1 MTPGA
6 TMRTSRQAAAATAAV
21 ACAWAAAAPLVEAP
35 PPSGQLLVEEV
46 VTVGTRGKPRAA
58 VDTAVPV
65 DVFSAEE
72 IASVN
77 SSDLIDAIN
86 AIVPSFN
93 VRRYAI
99 ADGATFVRPTELRGL
114 DAHHTLVL
122 IDGKRRHR
130 SALLRLGGFGAHG
143 PDLGSLPSIAID
155 RLEVLRDGAAAQY
168 GSDAIAGVMD
178 VKLAGDSR
186 GFELRARAGGYSAG
200 DGEEVV
206 VEGKAGFPLGRGFLT
221 LSAQAAD
228 AAPTNRS
235 APYDIPIGSSGLT
248 PAQAVASRATVDGK
262 TYHGPDAFTYRYAA
276 SGDLVQVLPGSDG
289 IPDDLDTR
297 YADNFH
303 RVGGGREFSRPA
315 QIWGKPER
323 EQRLVVANAGVP
335 VGAAEL
341 YAFGSYALKD
351 LTGGFF
357 YRRPGV
363 SQLLPLRLA
372 DGTIYD
378 PRSALYPAGFTPQF
392 SGEVTDH
399 AVYGGLRGELDSG
412 FTYEASA
419 SYGNNRIDY
428 RIANTLNPSLG
439 PETPTRFRPGSLA
452 NDEMALNADFT
463 FPVEVGLRSPVN
475 LAFGVERRVEGYVI
489 ERGDPASFA
498 VGPFAHPDP
507 FDLEVTQAEVDAD
520 PNDGLTTVA
529 CRIPGFET
537 RGSPCPAGDPVNNA
551 VPIGSN
557 GFPGYPPAFATDID
571 RRSAAAYLDLEV
583 DATANLLA
591 NAAARFERFSDSPFG
606 DVATWKLAGRYR
618 INEAAN
624 LRGSVGTGFR
634 APTPGQISTTNVSTR
649 IDPEGFPRAEGIF
662 PSDHPAAELFGGRP
676 LDAERARSLTF
687 GVAMRPTDGLTVTL
701 DAYRIRLDDRIVL
714 SSQFAVGAP
723 EAARLVALGV
733 PGGNDIA
740 QVRFFTNDVA
750 TRTRGVDLVA
760 AWTFDTRRGTTSLQA
775 AVNANG
781 TRIVERGRF
790 VDAEGEYDLENG
802 LPRWRAVVTARH
814 AWRNVDA
821 LLRLRYYGEY
831 SNADTA
837 ALLRTQTFAPEVMVD
852 AEVAY
857 LLGERYTVKAGV
869 ENLLDSYPEPAEFE
883 NCCGRIYWRR
893 SAVSWQGAL
902 FYVQVA
908 VSFI

>member
-1 MTPGA
+1 MISGP
-6 TMRTSRQAAAATAAV
+6 TMRTNRRAAAAALAFACAATTAA
-21 ACAWAAAAPLVEAP
+21 P
-35 PPSGQLLVEEV
+35 PEETPSSSTVEEV

-65 DVFSAEE
+65 DVFSAED
-72 IASVN
+72 IASVG
-77 SSDLIDAIN
+77 SSDLIDAVSTV
-86 AIVPSFN
+86 VPSFN

-122 IDGKRRHR
+122 IEGKRRHR
-130 SALLRLGGFGAHG
+130 AALLRLGGFGAHG

-178 VKLAGDSR
+178 LKLAGESR
-186 GFELRARAGGYSAG
+186 GLELRARAGGYSAG

-206 VEGKAGFPLGRGFLT
+206 VEAKAGFPLRGGFLT
-221 LSAQAAD
+221 LSAQVAE

-235 APYDIPIGSSGLT
+235 EPYDIPIGSSGLT
-248 PAQAVASRATVDGK
+248 PAQAVMSRASVDGR
-262 TYHGPDAFTYRYAA
+262 TYYGPDAFTYRYAA
-276 SGDLVQVLPGSDG
+276 TGELAQVLPGSDG
-289 IPDDLDTR
+289 VPDDLDTR
-297 YADNFH
+297 FAANFH
-303 RVGGGREFSRPA
+303 RVGGDREFSNPA

-323 EQRLVVANAGVP
+323 EQRLVLANAGLP
-335 VGAAEL
+335 VGASEL
-341 YAFGSYALKD
+341 YAFASYAWKD
-351 LTGGFF
+351 QTGGFF

-363 SQLLPLRLA
+363 SQLKPLRLA
-372 DGTIYD
+372 DGSIYD
-378 PRSALYPAGFTPQF
+378 PRAALYPAGFTPQF
-392 SGEVTDH
+392 SGEVTDY

-412 FTYEASA
+412 LTYDLSA
-419 SYGNNRIDY
+419 SYGSDRIDY

-439 PETPTRFRPGSLA
+439 PATPTRFRPGSLV
-452 NDEMALNADFT
+452 NDELALNADFT
-463 FPVEVGLRSPVN
+463 YPVEVGLADPVN

-489 ERGDPASFA
+489 ERGDAASFA

-507 FDLEVTQAEVDAD
+507 FDLEITQAEVDAD
-520 PNDGLTTVA
+520 PNDALTSVA

-537 RGSPCPAGDPVNNA
+537 TGSLCPAGDPVNNA

-557 GFPGYPPAFATDID
+557 GFPGYPPAFATDVD
-571 RRSAAAYLDLEV
+571 RQSTAAYLDLEL

-591 NAAARFERFSDSPFG
+591 NAAARFERFSDFG

-618 INEAAN
+618 INETTN

-649 IDPEGFPRAEGIF
+649 IDPAGFPRAEGIF
-662 PSDHPAAELFGGRP
+662 PSHHPAAGLFGGRP
-676 LDAERARSLTF
+676 LDAERARSLTI
-687 GVAMRPTDGLTVTL
+687 GVAARPTDGLTVTL

-714 SSQFAVGAP
+714 SSQFTVGAE
-723 EAARLVALGV
+723 EAASLVALGV
-733 PGGNDIA
+733 PGANDIA

-775 AVNANG
+775 AVNAND

-802 LPRWRAVVTARH
+802 LPRWRAVVTGRH
-814 AWRNVDA
+814 AWRKFDA

-837 ALLRTQTFAPEVMVD
+837 ARLRTQTFAPEVMVD
-852 AEVAY
+852 AEVAW
-857 LLGERYTVKAGV
+857 LLRDRYTLKAGV
-869 ENLLDSYPEPAEFE
+869 ENLFDNYPDPAAFE

-902 FYVQVA
+902 FKLQVA
-908 VSFI
+908 VSFD

>member
-1 MTPGA
+1 MTSAA
-6 TMRTSRQAAAATAAV
+6 TKGTNRLAVTAVLAAACAAPTAAQSEQ
-21 ACAWAAAAPLVEAP
+21 A
-35 PPSGQLLVEEV
+35 PSGSATVEEV

-72 IASVN
+72 IASVG
-77 SSDLIDAIN
+77 SSDLVDAVN

-130 SALLRLGGFGAHG
+130 AALLRLGGFGAHG

-178 VKLAGDSR
+178 VKLASERR
-186 GFELRARAGGYSAG
+186 GFELRARAGGYRAG
-200 DGEEVV
+200 DGEEGV
-206 VEGKAGFPLGRGFLT
+206 VEAKAGFPLGSGFLT
-221 LSAQAAD
+221 VSAQVAE

-235 APYDIPIGSSGLT
+235 EPYDITIGSSGLT
-248 PAQAVASRATVDGK
+248 PAQAVTSRATVDGT
-262 TYHGPDAFTYRYAA
+262 TYYGPDAFTYRYAA
-276 SGDLVQVLPGSDG
+276 SGELVQVLPGSDG
-289 IPDDLDTR
+289 VPDDLDTR
-297 YADNFH
+297 YADSFR
-303 RVGGGREFSRPA
+303 RVGGGRAFSHPA

-323 EQRLVVANAGVP
+323 EQRLAVANVGLP
-335 VGAAEL
+335 VGASEL
-341 YAFGSYALKD
+341 YAFASYAWKD
-351 LTGGFF
+351 QTGGFF

-363 SQLLPLRLA
+363 SQLKALRLS
-372 DGTIYD
+372 DGSIYD
-378 PRSALYPAGFTPQF
+378 PRNALYPAGFTPQF
-392 SGEVTDH
+392 SGEVTDY
-399 AVYGGLRGELDSG
+399 AVYGGMRGELDNG
-412 FTYEASA
+412 LTYDLSA
-419 SYGNNRIDY
+419 SYGSDRIDY

-439 PETPTRFRPGSLA
+439 PATPTRFRPGSLV

-463 FPVEVGLRSPVN
+463 YPVELGLAEPVN
-475 LAFGVERRVEGYVI
+475 LAFGLERRVEGYAI
-489 ERGDPASFA
+489 ERGDAASFA

-507 FDLEVTQAEVDAD
+507 FDLETTQAEVDAD
-520 PNDGLTTVA
+520 PNDAVTSVA
-529 CRIPGFET
+529 CRIPGFEAT
-537 RGSPCPAGDPVNNA
+537 GSLCPAGDPVNNA

-557 GFPGYPPAFATDID
+557 GFPGYPPAFATDVD
-571 RRSAAAYLDLEV
+571 RQSTAAYLDLEV
-583 DATANLLA
+583 DAPANLLA

-618 INEAAN
+618 ISESTN
-624 LRGSVGTGFR
+624 LRGSIGTGFR

-662 PSDHPAAELFGGRP
+662 PSHHPAAGLFGGRP
-676 LDAERARSLTF
+676 LDAEHARSLTF
-687 GVAMRPTDGLTVTL
+687 GVAARPADGMTVTL

-723 EAARLVALGV
+723 EAARLAALGV
-733 PGGNDIA
+733 PGANDIA

-760 AWTFDTRRGTTSLQA
+760 AWTFGTRRGTTSLQA
-775 AVNANG
+775 AVNAND

-802 LPRWRAVVTARH
+802 LPRWRAVVTGRH

-837 ALLRTQTFAPEVMVD
+837 ALLRTQTFAAEVMVD
-852 AEVAY
+852 AEVAW
-857 LLGERYTVKAGV
+857 LLRDRFTLTAGV
-869 ENLLDSYPEPAEFE
+869 ENLFDSYPDPAAFE
-883 NCCGRIYWRR
+883 SCCGRIYWRR

-902 FYVQVA
+902 FTVQVA
-908 VSFI
+908 VSFD

>member
-1 MTPGA
+1 
-6 TMRTSRQAAAATAAV
+6 MRSSRWAVAIALACSAATAA
-21 ACAWAAAAPLVEAP
+21 PDELP
-35 PPSGQLLVEEV
+35 PPSASSTVEEV

-72 IASVN
+72 IGSVN

-122 IDGKRRHR
+122 INGKRRHR

-178 VKLAGDSR
+178 LKLAGESR
-186 GFELRARAGGYSAG
+186 GFELRGRAGGYSAG

-206 VEGKAGFPLGRGFLT
+206 VEAKAGFPLGRGFLT
-221 LSAQAAD
+221 LTAQVAE

-235 APYDIPIGSSGLT
+235 EPYDIPIGSSGLT
-248 PAQAVASRATVDGK
+248 PAQAVMSRLTVDGT

-276 SGDLVQVLPGSDG
+276 NGDLVQVLPGSDG
-289 IPDDLDTR
+289 VPDDLDTR
-297 YADNFH
+297 YPENFH
-303 RVGGGREFSRPA
+303 RVGGDREFSHPA

-323 EQRLVVANAGVP
+323 EQRLVVANAGLP
-335 VGAAEL
+335 VGKAEL
-341 YAFGSYALKD
+341 YGFGSYALKD
-351 LTGGFF
+351 STGGFF

-372 DGTIYD
+372 DGSIYD
-378 PRSALYPAGFTPQF
+378 PRAALYPAGFTPQF
-392 SGEVTDH
+392 SGEVSDY
-399 AVYGGLRGELDSG
+399 AVYGGMRGERENG
-412 FTYEASA
+412 FTYDLSA
-419 SYGNNRIDY
+419 SYGNDRIDY

-439 PETPTRFRPGSLA
+439 PDTPTRFRPGSLV

-463 FPVEVGLRSPVN
+463 VPVAVGLQNPVN
-475 LAFGVERRVEGYVI
+475 LAFGVERRVEGYAI

-498 VGPFAHPDP
+498 VGPFAQPDP

-520 PNDGLTTVA
+520 PNDALTTMA

-537 RGSPCPAGDPVNNA
+537 RGSLCPPGDPVNNA

-557 GFPGYPPAFATDID
+557 GFPGYPPAFATNVD
-571 RRSAAAYLDLEV
+571 RRSVAAYLDLEV
-583 DATANLLA
+583 DATANVLA
-591 NAAARFERFSDSPFG
+591 NAAARFERFSDFG
-606 DVATWKLAGRYR
+606 DVATWKLAVRYR
-618 INEAAN
+618 VNESAN

-649 IDPEGFPRAEGIF
+649 IDADGFPRAEGIF
-662 PSDHPAAELFGGRP
+662 PSHHPAAELFGGRP
-676 LDAERARSLTF
+676 LDAESARSLTF
-687 GVAMRPTDGLTVTL
+687 GVAMRPTNGLTVTL

-775 AVNANG
+775 AVNANR

-821 LLRLRYYGEY
+821 LLRMRYYGEY

-837 ALLRTQTFAPEVMVD
+837 ALVRTQTFAPEIMVD
-852 AEVAY
+852 AEVTY
-857 LLGERYTVKAGV
+857 LLRERYTVKAGV
-869 ENLLDSYPEPAEFE
+869 ENLFDSYPDPAEFE

-902 FYVQVA
+902 LYLQVA
-908 VSFI
+908 VSFN

>member
-1 MTPGA
+1 MTSAA
-6 TMRTSRQAAAATAAV
+6 TMRTGRRAVTAALAV
-21 ACAWAAAAPLVEAP
+21 ACVTTTAAPSDQT
-35 PPSGQLLVEEV
+35 PSPSLTVEEV

-65 DVFSAEE
+65 DVFSAED
-72 IASVN
+72 IASVG
-77 SSDLIDAIN
+77 SSDLIDAVN

-122 IDGKRRHR
+122 IEGKRRHR
-130 SALLRLGGFGAHG
+130 AALLRLGGFGAHG

-178 VKLAGDSR
+178 LKLAGESR
-186 GFELRARAGGYSAG
+186 GLELRARAGGYSAG

-206 VEGKAGFPLGRGFLT
+206 VEAKAGFPLASGFLT
-221 LSAQAAD
+221 ISAQVAE

-235 APYDIPIGSSGLT
+235 EPYDIPIGSSGLT
-248 PAQAVASRATVDGK
+248 PAQAVTSRATVDGT
-262 TYHGPDAFTYRYAA
+262 TYYGPDAFTYRYAT
-276 SGDLVQVLPGSDG
+276 SGELVQVLPGSDG
-289 IPDDLDTR
+289 VPDDLDSR

-303 RVGGGREFSRPA
+303 RVGGDRAFSYPA

-323 EQRLVVANAGVP
+323 EQRLVVANAGLP
-335 VGAAEL
+335 VGGSEL
-341 YAFGSYALKD
+341 YAFASYAWKD
-351 LTGGFF
+351 QTGGFF

-363 SQLLPLRLA
+363 SQLKPLRLA
-372 DGTIYD
+372 DGSIYD
-378 PRSALYPAGFTPQF
+378 PRTALYPAGFTPQF
-392 SGEVTDH
+392 SGEVTDY
-399 AVYGGLRGELDSG
+399 AVYGGLRGELANG
-412 FTYEASA
+412 LTYDLSA
-419 SYGNNRIDY
+419 SYGNDRIDY

-439 PETPTRFRPGSLA
+439 PATPTRFRPGSLV
-452 NDEMALNADFT
+452 NDETALNADFT
-463 FPVEVGLRSPVN
+463 YPVEVGLADPVN
-475 LAFGVERRVEGYVI
+475 LAFGVERRVEGYLI
-489 ERGDPASFA
+489 ERGDAASFA

-507 FDLEVTQAEVDAD
+507 FDLEITQAEVDAD
-520 PNDGLTTVA
+520 PNDALTSVA

-537 RGSPCPAGDPVNNA
+537 TGSLCPAGDPVNNA

-557 GFPGYPPAFATDID
+557 GFPGYPPAFATDVD
-571 RRSAAAYLDLEV
+571 RRSTAAYLDLEV

-591 NAAARFERFSDSPFG
+591 NAAARFERFSDFG

-618 INEAAN
+618 INETTN
-624 LRGSVGTGFR
+624 LHGSVGTGFR

-649 IDPEGFPRAEGIF
+649 IDPDGFPRAEGIF
-662 PSDHPAAELFGGRP
+662 PSHHAAAGLFGGRP

-687 GVAMRPTDGLTVTL
+687 GVATRPTDGLTVTL

-714 SSQFAVGAP
+714 SSQFAVGAQ

-733 PGGNDIA
+733 PGANDIA

-775 AVNANG
+775 AVNAND

-802 LPRWRAVVTARH
+802 LPRWRAVVTGRH
-814 AWRNVDA
+814 AWRKVDA

-837 ALLRTQTFAPEVMVD
+837 ALRRTQTFAPEVMVD
-852 AEVAY
+852 AEVTW
-857 LLGERYTVKAGV
+857 LLHDRYTVTAGV
-869 ENLLDSYPEPAEFE
+869 ENLFDNYPDPAAFE

-902 FYVQVA
+902 FRLQVA
-908 VSFI
+908 VSFE